1 MSKVKFFLLALV
13 ALFFAATVSADVVW
27 SSVFDFDGSEIT
39 EPVLLKPTDSIGYTT
54 TVAGG
59 SEKEISIRAINDK
72 DPSINKLVHYEY
84 VGDSDAEGTVVWNYT
99 SLDIPKN
106 ETYTLKEMIDSTSTG
121 IELSRKIAI
130 LPEPAALLIL
140 GLVGAMFLRRRA
152 KSLLVVLA
160 FLSLGAIGAKA
171 TTISVGKCFQMWP
184 FERKVII
191 NYTVSDLS
199 ETEYINF
206 YYTTDNGE
214 SSYDLRDN
222 GLLTGDVG
230 PISANGNY
238 RVVWTPDTETMAS
251 VKGKMKIGVDVY
263 EPEPPTPSTYMVV
276 DLSEGPQASSYP
288 ITYLDDVPSGGWSD
302 DYKTSKMVFRY
313 IPAGSF
319 TMGSP
324 SGEYGSEDYRN
335 AEVQHDVTLTKSF
348 YIGVFEVTQK
358 QYELITGSNPT
369 PPAKQADDRPVETV
383 SYDMIRGATEGAKW
397 PKSDDVDDGSFLKE
411 IRTKTNLKFNL
422 PTDAQWEYA
431 CRAGTDKALN
441 SNENLM
447 YPYGDSN
454 DAHMNA
460 VGRNSFNCTDGKGS
474 PFYVKHTT
482 VGCYSPNTWGIYD
495 MHGNNREWCLDWWQ
509 QNLGTEAVTD
519 PEGPQT
525 DPGGFMSGRV
535 WRGGYFGSYPSDCR
549 SAFRTCA
556 TSNNTQEG
564 FGFRLVLVLD

>member
-27 SSVFDFDGSEIT
+27 SSAFDFDGSEIT

-160 FLSLGAIGAKA
+160 FLSLGALGAKA

-214 SSYDLRDN
+214 SSYNLRDN
-222 GLLTGDVG
+222 GILTGDVG

-251 VKGKMKIGVDVY
+251 VKGKMKIGVDVF
-263 EPEPPTPSTYMVV
+263 EPDPPGPSNYMIV
-276 DLSEGPQASSYP
+276 DLSGGASASSYP
-288 ITYLDDVPSGGWSD
+288 VTYTDDIPEGGWNVD
-302 DYKTSKMVFRY
+302 EYKTSKMVFRL
-313 IPAGSF
+313 ISPGTFS
-319 TMGSP
+319 MGSP
-324 SGEYGSEDYRN
+324 VGEVGRQSNKEQ
-335 AEVQHDVTLTKSF
+335 QHEVTLTKSF
-348 YIGVFEVTQK
+348 YIGVFEVTQE
-358 QYELITGSNPT
+358 QYKNLTGNYSPSYSSGNKVPACSVSFDSLRGSN
-369 PPAKQADDRPVETV
+369 
-383 SYDMIRGATEGAKW
+383 EGAKW
-397 PKSDDVDDGSFLKE
+397 PASAGVDSTSILGKLREKTSDLHFD
-411 IRTKTNLKFNL
+411 L
-422 PTDAQWEYA
+422 PTEAQWEYA
-431 CRAGTDKALN
+431 CRANTTTALN
-441 SNENLM
+441 SGKNLIYEDDEDPNMNE
-447 YPYGDSN
+447 
-454 DAHMNA
+454 
-460 VGRNSFNCTDGKGS
+460 VGRYDCS
-474 PFYVKHTT
+474 PVYGIAT
-482 VGCYSPNTWGIYD
+482 VGSYIPNSWGLYD
-495 MHGNNREWCLDWWQ
+495 MHGNAGEWCLDWWDD
-509 QNLGTEAVTD
+509 NNYESTA
-519 PEGPQT
+519 QT
-525 DPGGFMSGRV
+525 DPKGPTEPKINPMY
-535 WRGGYFGSYPSDCR
+535 GGYDRMYRSGAYNQFAGNCR
-549 SAFRTCA
+549 SASRNHNPTA
-556 TSNNTQEG
+556 MNYPSN
-564 FGFRLVLVLD
+564 GFRLVLVVE

>member
-27 SSVFDFDGSEIT
+27 SSAFDFDGSEIT

-222 GLLTGDVG
+222 GLLTGDD
-230 PISANGNY
+230 
-238 RVVWTPDTETMAS
+238 R
-251 VKGKMKIGVDVY
+251 GVRR
-263 EPEPPTPSTYMVV
+263 E
-276 DLSEGPQASSYP
+276 
-288 ITYLDDVPSGGWSD
+288 
-302 DYKTSKMVFRY
+302 R
-313 IPAGSF
+313 
-319 TMGSP
+319 
-324 SGEYGSEDYRN
+324 R
-335 AEVQHDVTLTKSF
+335 
-348 YIGVFEVTQK
+348 
-358 QYELITGSNPT
+358 
-369 PPAKQADDRPVETV
+369 
-383 SYDMIRGATEGAKW
+383 
-397 PKSDDVDDGSFLKE
+397 
-411 IRTKTNLKFNL
+411 
-422 PTDAQWEYA
+422 
-431 CRAGTDKALN
+431 RAGLRPHA
-441 SNENLM
+441 
-447 YPYGDSN
+447 
-454 DAHMNA
+454 A
-460 VGRNSFNCTDGKGS
+460 
-474 PFYVKHTT
+474 
-482 VGCYSPNTWGIYD
+482 
-495 MHGNNREWCLDWWQ
+495 
-509 QNLGTEAVTD
+509 
-519 PEGPQT
+519 
-525 DPGGFMSGRV
+525 
-535 WRGGYFGSYPSDCR
+535 
-549 SAFRTCA
+549 
-556 TSNNTQEG
+556 
-564 FGFRLVLVLD
+564 